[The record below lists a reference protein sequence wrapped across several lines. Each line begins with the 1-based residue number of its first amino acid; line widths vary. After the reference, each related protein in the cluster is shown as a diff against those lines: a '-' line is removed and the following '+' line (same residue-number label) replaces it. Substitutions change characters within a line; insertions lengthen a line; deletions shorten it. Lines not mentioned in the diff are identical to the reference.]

1 MSDKFEDIS
10 FLHFFGT
17 MNAQTNM
24 TLLLPS
30 YLNLKK
36 NSSFICSCLQIAKAF
51 GASQVIAVDVL
62 DEKLQN
68 ATTLGATHTVN
79 AANDD
84 AVESIKVCLRLPKFV
99 IYQ

>member
-36 NSSFICSCLQIAKAF
+36 TVLLFA
-51 GASQVIAVDVL
+51 AVY
-62 DEKLQN
+62 
-68 ATTLGATHTVN
+68 
-79 AANDD
+79 
-84 AVESIKVCLRLPKFV
+84 R
-99 IYQ
+99 

>member
-1 MSDKFEDIS
+1 
-10 FLHFFGT
+10 
-17 MNAQTNM
+17 MNAQTSM
-24 TLLLPS
+24 TLLPS
-30 YLNLKK
+30 YLHLKK
-36 NSSFICSCLQIAKAF
+36 VELLFCCCLEIAKAF